1 MFQSIV
7 RHTPLWKS
15 LLFVSNIQNY
25 CGIDLKWK
33 LTNNTSIITKQL
45 YNLTT
50 WQLNSRRK
58 SPSDLSYPSTR
69 KTLYLYI
76 VIFLFPLSFL
86 CFSWLV
92 TEAKPLLITPSSC
105 WCPSTFTLRVL
116 LLLSQIKAHIHIN
129 IKVLNKA
136 KYIVKQKMTNRFQAY
151 LVLARFSTSAAFA
164 RCRAVDIS
172 TLTWTTS
179 SAIWF
184 SLDATR
190 ALAFTMFNLR

>member
-1 MFQSIV
+1 M
-7 RHTPLWKS
+7 RHWPKVKTNKPY
-15 LLFVSNIQNY
+15 VHYNEDNY
-25 CGIDLKWK
+25 
-33 LTNNTSIITKQL
+33 
-45 YNLTT
+45 TT
-50 WQLNSRRK
+50 WQIVDVNLLQTYHVQAQGKHCTFTSLF
-58 SPSDLSYPSTR
+58 SCSLCLS
-69 KTLYLYI
+69 
-76 VIFLFPLSFL
+76 

-151 LVLARFSTSAAFA
+151 LVLARFSTSATFA